1 MLSLSV
7 RQARRLQRRL
17 ERKGDVGVAHRLR
30 GKPSNARLASS
41 VRKKAHFG
49 EIFQHFS
56 HNITKVVSMPSSE
69 NPNERPE
76 KLSYEEQSSSS
87 RDFDRTFNFGCLI
100 VVVIIVIGI
109 AIFIAIS
116 WRSGDLVPLQK

>member
-1 MLSLSV
+1 MQAEAGRLLSPSV
-7 RQARRLQRRL
+7 RQVRRVQRRL
-17 ERKGDVGVAHRLR
+17 ERKAC
-30 GKPSNARLASS
+30 
-41 VRKKAHFG
+41 FG

-56 HNITKVVSMPSSE
+56 HNIAKVVSMPSSE

-87 RDFDRTFNFGCLI
+87 RYDDRIFNFGCLI

-109 AIFIAIS
+109 GIFIAIS